1 MSVTVF
7 YKNFHGSIRAKTQ
20 VLGAHRAHFT
30 KVILP
35 WANRKDVDH
44 DVSLEVRNE
53 MTFVFVRTVREAL
66 DAAFEKDTLAWRGH
80 ALLLESRL

>member
-1 MSVTVF
+1 M
-7 YKNFHGSIRAKTQ
+7 
-20 VLGAHRAHFT
+20 
-30 KVILP
+30 
-35 WANRKDVDH
+35 DH

-53 MTFVFVRTVREAL
+53 MKFVFVRTVREAL

>member
-1 MSVTVF
+1 
-7 YKNFHGSIRAKTQ
+7 
-20 VLGAHRAHFT
+20 
-30 KVILP
+30 VILP

-53 MTFVFVRTVREAL
+53 MKFVFVRTVREAL